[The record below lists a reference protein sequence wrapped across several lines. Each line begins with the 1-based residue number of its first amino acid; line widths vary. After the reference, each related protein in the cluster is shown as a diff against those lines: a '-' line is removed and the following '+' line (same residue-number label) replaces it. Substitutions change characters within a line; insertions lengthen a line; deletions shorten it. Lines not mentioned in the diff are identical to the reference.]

1 VAANLHATNEKL
13 PHGVKGP
20 PWGDGEGGA
29 FGFRIPQFFA
39 RVLANV
45 ENGDQ

>member
-1 VAANLHATNEKL
+1 LAANLHATNEKL

-20 PWGDGEGGA
+20 PWGEGGA
-29 FGFRIPQFFA
+29 LGFRIPQFFA

-45 ENGDQ
+45 ENGDK